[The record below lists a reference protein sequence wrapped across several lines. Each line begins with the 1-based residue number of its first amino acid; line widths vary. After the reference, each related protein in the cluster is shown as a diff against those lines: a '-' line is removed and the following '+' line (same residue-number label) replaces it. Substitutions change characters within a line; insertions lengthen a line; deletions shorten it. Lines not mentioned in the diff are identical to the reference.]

1 MLSLIFE
8 MVSAHTAGLSF
19 SADQTSWTHLDCSCG
34 PRSSAYIDLNT
45 PVFLVQIE
53 IRFDFVKHGCL
64 HLEAPALRDTLIR
77 PYNMDDEPF
86 LVLARAHRCMP
97 FFDLL
102 TNSSPVHFT
111 VLQVAEYELR
121 H

>member
-34 PRSSAYIDLNT
+34 SRSSAYIDLNP

-53 IRFDFVKHGCL
+53 IRFDLIKHGRL
-64 HLEAPALRDTLIR
+64 HLEEPALRDTLIR
-77 PYNMDDEPF
+77 PHDVDDEPF
-86 LVLARAHRCMP
+86 LVLARAHRRMP
-97 FFDLL
+97 LLDLL
-102 TNSSPVHFT
+102 TNSGPVHFT
-111 VLQVAEYELR
+111 VLQVAEYDLE